1 MTSSGKVRIYEL
13 SRDLGLDNKD
23 VLDAAEK
30 LSIAAKSHSSSISDD
45 EAARIRG
52 LLQVGNGSRAVASS
66 PTTPASAPGSGPA
79 KAILAVQKAAAAAP
93 ERPAS
98 PAVAVIAKPS
108 APAKPM
114 PARPGAPVATKPIAS
129 TKPVL
134 PNKPLAPAQPAIAKS
149 TSVASQPSAP
159 VVVKPTAP
167 VVKPSAPVVKPSAP
181 VVKPSAPVVKSSAP
195 VAKPSA
201 PVAKPSAPVAKSSAP
216 QIVASET
223 GDQPRAVSGLASAAV
238 SKPTAPPL
246 RPIPAPPGAAT
257 TTPAVP
263 RPSGPPSRP
272 ATPVVIKPASTGA
285 GAPRT
290 VPAPG
295 RPAIPVKSS
304 QPPARP
310 TSARPST
317 PAPARPAAPTPT
329 RPPAPGPRASDAP
342 ARPAVPAKPPVV
354 IASKPARPAPPAPA
368 RKPEG
373 PGRAGVSPAGR
384 PQLVGR
390 PISGAGSGGGAGG
403 GAGPAIG
410 SASASG
416 TAGGRPAS
424 PSGRPTLSQRPG
436 GAPPVVRPGQQT
448 GRPGPT
454 PLELV
459 GKPIRRDSNVGV
471 GRPAAPTRPGMPTGM
486 RKPVAPGEL
495 MQLQKPTGR
504 PTAPPPRRPG
514 ERPAAAEGAA
524 TSPTPELVR
533 PTATPPAVPRRP
545 GFRPP
550 VAAPGAPGRPRRPDW
565 DDTAKLEALRSRT
578 PQKQRTKVHI
588 IGENDDALTAETGGY
603 AGEQEAMVL
612 SASLARPSKPRGL
625 AAAAAKPTVAVRK
638 RKKETTRQRQRRR
651 AMELRAS
658 REAKAQ
664 RPEMLIVPEGN
675 LTVQEL
681 ADKLGVESS
690 EIIKSLFFKGIIA
703 TVTQT
708 LDMSTIE
715 TVSDEFGV
723 PVLEDDVQAAARK
736 TVEMIEESDLQHLI
750 RRPPVVTVMG
760 HVDHGKTSLL
770 DAIRKTRVAAGEAGG
785 ITQHIGAYQVELEVG
800 GELRKI
806 TFLDTPGHEAFTAM
820 RARGTKVTDV
830 AVLVVAADDGV
841 RPQTLEAISHARA
854 AEVPIVVAINKIDK
868 VGASPERVKQ
878 ELSGQQLVAED
889 WGGNT
894 VMVPVSAIKGENI
907 DTLLEMILLVSE
919 VEDLQ
924 ANPDRLA
931 KGTVI
936 EAHLDKAKGP
946 VATLLI
952 QNGTL
957 RTGDVVAAGP
967 VLGKVRAMVDDT
979 GGRVKAAGPSYAVEA
994 LGFSEVPTAGDEFE
1008 VYPDEKSAR
1017 AVVGDRAS
1025 EARATRLAQQMAS
1038 RRVSLASMS
1047 SKVSDGDLKELNL
1060 ILKADV
1066 QGSVEAIL
1074 GALEQLP
1081 QKEVQVR
1088 VLLSA
1093 PGEITETDVDLAAA
1107 SGAVIVG
1114 FNTSMAPG
1122 ARRSAD
1128 ATGVD
1133 VRDYD
1138 VIYKLLEDIQ
1148 MAMEGLLE
1156 PELVEEGLG
1165 EAEVRAVF
1173 MIGRNAVAGC
1183 YVTNGKLQ
1191 RNCKVRVHRG
1201 KEVVFQ
1207 GDLDSLRRSKDD
1219 VKEVATGFECGIGC
1233 DRFNAWREG
1242 DRVEAF
1248 KLVTQRRTLSL

>member
-13 SRDLGLDNKD
+13 SRDLGLENKD

-30 LSIAAKSHSSSISDD
+30 LRIAARSHSSSISDE
-45 EAARIRG
+45 EADRIRA
-52 LLQVGNGSRAVASS
+52 LISRGNGDKAA
-66 PTTPASAPGSGPA
+66 PAAAGAPAGT
-79 KAILAVQKAAAAAP
+79 AILSVKKAASEAAAP
-93 ERPAS
+93 QRPSS
-98 PAVAVIAKPS
+98 PA
-108 APAKPM
+108 APAPPRAM
-114 PARPGAPVATKPIAS
+114 AAAPAPPAAAPSRPSPARPDAAS
-129 TKPVL
+129 SLK
-134 PNKPLAPAQPAIAKS
+134 IES
-149 TSVASQPSAP
+149 
-159 VVVKPTAP
+159 
-167 VVKPSAPVVKPSAP
+167 
-181 VVKPSAPVVKSSAP
+181 
-195 VAKPSA
+195 
-201 PVAKPSAPVAKSSAP
+201 
-216 QIVASET
+216 
-223 GDQPRAVSGLASAAV
+223 RSAA
-238 SKPTAPPL
+238 A
-246 RPIPAPPGAAT
+246 
-257 TTPAVP
+257 
-263 RPSGPPSRP
+263 
-272 ATPVVIKPASTGA
+272 
-285 GAPRT
+285 
-290 VPAPG
+290 
-295 RPAIPVKSS
+295 
-304 QPPARP
+304 PPARP
-310 TSARPST
+310 TQAPARPVAASPR
-317 PAPARPAAPTPT
+317 PAAAPSRPQAGSSRPAAPSRPGPRPAAPPQIVSKPVAAPSRPGPGAPPAPPARPAAGPPRREAGAPAART
-329 RPPAPGPRASDAP
+329 PAPQRPGSAP
-342 ARPAVPAKPPVV
+342 AAGRPG
-354 IASKPARPAPPAPA
+354 AP
-368 RKPEG
+368 
-373 PGRAGVSPAGR
+373 SGR

-390 PISGAGSGGGAGG
+390 PQPGLAGAR
-403 GAGPAIG
+403 
-410 SASASG
+410 
-416 TAGGRPAS
+416 RPAP
-424 PSGRPTLSQRPG
+424 PSARPLRPG
-436 GAPPVVRPGQQT
+436 APAPPVRQGGAAGASRASAP
-448 GRPGPT
+448 GRPGAT

-459 GKPIRRDSNVGV
+459 GKPIRRDTAGPGTPSA
-471 GRPAAPTRPGMPTGM
+471 GRPASPGRPGIPAGM
-486 RKPVAPGEL
+486 RKPMAPGEL
-495 MQLQKPTGR
+495 MQLQKPNGR
-504 PTAPPPRRPG
+504 PTAPPPRRTG
-514 ERPAAAEGAA
+514 ERSSEAGADTA
-524 TSPTPELVR
+524 TRAVPDLVR
-533 PTATPPAVPRRP
+533 PSAAGAAAPRRP

-550 VAAPGAPGRPRRPDW
+550 QPGSPATRARRPDW
-565 DDTAKLEALRSRT
+565 DDSAKLEALRSRT
-578 PQKQRTKVHI
+578 PQKQRQKVHI

-612 SASLARPSKPRGL
+612 QASLARPAKPRSQAG
-625 AAAAAKPTVAVRK
+625 AQPKPTVAVRK

-651 AMELRAS
+651 AMELRAA
-658 REAKAQ
+658 RELKAQ
-664 RPEMLIVPEGN
+664 RPEMLVVPEGN

-681 ADKLGVESS
+681 ADRLGVESS

-708 LDMSTIE
+708 LDLPTIE
-715 TVSDEFGV
+715 TVSEEFGV
-723 PVLEDDVQAAARK
+723 PVLEDDVQAAAAK
-736 TVEMIEESDLQHLI
+736 TVEMIEASDLAHLI

-785 ITQHIGAYQVELEVG
+785 ITQHIGAYQVEVPHG
-800 GELRKI
+800 GQRAKI

-868 VGASPERVKQ
+868 EGASPDRVKQ
-878 ELSGQQLVAED
+878 ELSAHELVAED
-889 WGGNT
+889 WGGNV

-907 DTLLEMILLVSE
+907 DQLLEMILLVSD

-924 ANPDRLA
+924 ANPDRMA
-931 KGTVI
+931 RGTVI

-957 RTGDVVAAGP
+957 RAGDVLAAGP

-979 GGRVKAAGPSYAVEA
+979 GKRVKSAGPSYAVEA

-1008 VYPDEKSAR
+1008 VYADEKAAR

-1047 SKVSDGDLKELNL
+1047 GQVSEGELKELNL

-1074 GALEQLP
+1074 GSLEQLP
-1081 QKEVQVR
+1081 KEEVQVR

-1122 ARRSAD
+1122 AKRAAD

-1148 MAMEGLLE
+1148 LAMEGLLE
-1156 PELVEEGLG
+1156 PELVEEALG

-1173 MIGRNAVAGC
+1173 TIGKNAVAGC
-1183 YVTNGKLQ
+1183 YVTSGKLQ

-1201 KEVVFQ
+1201 REQVYE
-1207 GDLDSLRRSKDD
+1207 GDLDSLRRGKDD
-1219 VKEVATGFECGIGC
+1219 VKEVATGFECGIGT
-1233 DRFNAWREG
+1233 DRFNSWQEG
-1242 DRVEAF
+1242 DRIEAY
-1248 KLVTQRRTLSL
+1248 KLVTQRRTLST